1 MSESSCEPTKAES
14 VTTTDLLAALSADSS
29 PTEPTDSQLLTR
41 APGLWFE
48 DGGLIIRAQT
58 TLFRVSRDVLAT
70 HSSIFRDMLFLPS
83 GEDNMMD
90 GCSFVNLPDNAKD
103 VGYFLRALFDYRF
116 FDPYPA
122 HTTFPI
128 LSGVLRMSHKY
139 EVKGLLKRGL
149 KHFSSGHFTSLADWQ
164 SKKSQSSWMHCGSHI
179 PIISLAR
186 QVSAEWIIPLAVYQ
200 LCERIKEHQ
209 VLEGFPFNDSMVRLD
224 LRDQVLVLKASTF
237 LRNDGISNVLDFLWD
252 PVKIAGCETPP
263 SCTMLRFKIR
273 TIADRW
279 RRADREGLMPFHI
292 WTKADFKEY
301 AKGVCPVCISA
312 MQDAHQR
319 ALRSLW
325 DRLPGLCELP
335 AWEEL
340 EKRRAAALK

>member
-90 GCSFVNLPDNAKD
+90 GCPFVHLPDNAKD

-122 HTTFPI
+122 RTTFPI
-128 LSGVLRMSHKY
+128 LAGVLRMSHKY

-149 KHFSSGHFTSLADWQ
+149 KHFSSGYFTSFADWQ
-164 SKKSQSSWMHCGSHI
+164 SKKSQSSWMHCGSRI
-179 PIISLAR
+179 PVISLAR

-200 LCERIKEHQ
+200 LCERIKEPE
-209 VLEGFPFNDSMVRLD
+209 VLEGFPLKGSIVRLD
-224 LRDQVLVLKASTF
+224 LRDQVLVLQASVF
-237 LRNDGISNVLDFLWD
+237 LRNDGISKVLDFLWD
-252 PVKIAGCETPP
+252 PAKINGFAQLPTLGVVPTENT
-263 SCTMLRFKIR
+263 SCRSTSGRKQ
-273 TIADRW
+273 TYKD
-279 RRADREGLMPFHI
+279 
-292 WTKADFKEY
+292 Y
-301 AKGVCPVCISA
+301 AKGVCPVCMSA
-312 MQDAHQR
+312 MQAAHQR

-325 DRLPGLCELP
+325 DRLPGLCGLP